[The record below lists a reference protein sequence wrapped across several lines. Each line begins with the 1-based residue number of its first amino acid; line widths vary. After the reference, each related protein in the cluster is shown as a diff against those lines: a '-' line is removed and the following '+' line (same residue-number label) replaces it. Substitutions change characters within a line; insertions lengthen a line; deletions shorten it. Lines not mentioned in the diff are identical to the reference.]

1 MTETDLQLLTSMY
14 QNCKTAI
21 QSIHDIIPKV
31 NNADLM
37 KELKQQYDE
46 YMDLSAKYLGYAHS
60 KERVLPDN
68 TIFEKTRLWMSIK
81 MSTIFKKNTRHL
93 AEMLLLGTVMGTLQ
107 CYKDLSDHSTAT
119 PELLDMCKELLN
131 LQEKYFENYK
141 VFLRDIK

>member
-1 MTETDLQLLTSMY
+1 MTETDLKLLISMY
-14 QNCKTAI
+14 QNCKIAI

-31 NNADLM
+31 NNMDLL
-37 KELKQQYDE
+37 KELKNQYDE
-46 YMDLSAKYLGYAHS
+46 YLNLSTKYLNYAHR
-60 KERVLPDN
+60 KEQVLPDN
-68 TIFEKTRLWMSIK
+68 NIIEKTKLWMSIK
-81 MSTIFKKNTRHL
+81 MATIFNKSTRHL

-119 PELLDMCKELLN
+119 PELLDMCKDLLN